1 MSRTC
6 ARPGCDR
13 AAVATLSYNYADR
26 VVWVDDLAAEA
37 HPMIHDLCEH
47 HAEGLR
53 IPRGWERRDGRTA
66 TRLGV
71 DGGRPTA
78 GSADRSHDHGIGQL
92 DLRLP
97 LKSA

>member
-13 AAVATLSYNYADR
+13 VAIATLSYNYGDR

-37 HPMIHDLCEH
+37 HPMVHDLCDE
-47 HAEGLR
+47 HAELLR
-53 IPRGWERRDGRTA
+53 IPLGWERRDGRTA
-66 TRLGV
+66 A
-71 DGGRPTA
+71 GRRPL
-78 GSADRSHDHGIGQL
+78 ADADAFE
-92 DLRLP
+92 LRLP